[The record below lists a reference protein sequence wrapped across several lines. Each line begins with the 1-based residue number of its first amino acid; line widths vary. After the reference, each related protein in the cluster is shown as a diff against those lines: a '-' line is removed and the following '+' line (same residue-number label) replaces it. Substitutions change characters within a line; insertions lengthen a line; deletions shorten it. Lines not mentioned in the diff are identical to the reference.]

1 MMRGR
6 NYKVLLELTRDEAR
20 ILRKIML
27 VFRNNTVAKGLPT
40 EDIDELILKLSKA

>member
-1 MMRGR
+1 MRYR
-6 NYKVLLELTRDEAR
+6 SYKVRLELTKDEAR

-40 EDIDELILKLSKA
+40 EDIDALILKLSKA